1 MSRKVQG
8 IVSLIIGAGQAQ
20 LSEALGPAI
29 GAFGVNVDAFIKDF
43 NAATTGRPAG
53 GAVENHDYGLR
64 RLFVH
69 LHRGTADL
77 VVFSPAAATGLQP
90 VLSGEPSRR
99 SYPNQEC

>member
-53 GAVENHDYGLR
+53 GLLRTTITVYDDYSYTFTAVPLI
-64 RLFVH
+64 
-69 LHRGTADL
+69 
-77 VVFSPAAATGLQP
+77 
-90 VLSGEPSRR
+90 
-99 SYPNQEC
+99 